1 MKKLILAP
9 AVALAFTGLV
19 AAPVAAAETP
29 STQSA
34 PTKAEK
40 EQAEKEKAEKEA
52 AEKKAAE
59 KKAAEKKAAEKKAAE
74 KKAAEK
80 KAADKKAAEKKA
92 ADKKAAEKKA
102 ADKKAAEDKAA
113 KDEAAKD
120 AKSTPSP
127 SPSDKGAEQPK
138 DEEKPE
144 EINAD
149 LSVSAG
155 EVSAEDLANPSKGV
169 TVTVTGLE
177 KGDKLSVSGLTAQA
191 ATATGSSKSLRV
203 YYAGDAEDLK
213 SGAKSFSVKVQRAGV
228 SSATLQESVDVQAA
242 NEKAS
247 NASIVVPSGD
257 IPAEDLADPAKGVT
271 VTVTGLEEGD
281 LLTPLNGLTGDPVTA
296 TGTSATMKLYY
307 DGDPADL
314 KDGPLPFS
322 IDLQGASGL
331 DTLEASVN
339 VAAADDG
346 EVEPIESEL
355 TVDPKEITPEDL
367 SDSTRGVMVTVTN
380 LKEGDKVTDSLT
392 GRERTVPSDGEF
404 TFQIYYKGDPEDLQ
418 PGKIPFTVDI
428 DREGTDSVTL
438 NGDITVVEDEPLNPI
453 ETTLKVDPKEIT
465 AEDLADADK
474 GVAVTLTNLEE
485 NDVVTDSLTGMEKT
499 VGADGDFTFTVY
511 YKGDPDD
518 LELGKLPFTVTV
530 QRENANDETLD
541 GEITII
547 GDETEAPA
555 EASLTVSPKSI
566 EADDFI
572 NEKKGVT
579 LSVKDCKPGS
589 DVRFMVMADGNSR
602 ITAYDRTVQAD
613 KDGKA
618 SVSVF
623 GTSSDASAYVGGY
636 SVTAT
641 CGDDTMKD
649 SFKVTAG
656 ANAGGGGDHGNG
668 GGDNASG
675 GSGSE
680 LPRTG
685 AELDGLAAGALLL
698 LVGGAAVTITMRR
711 RKGDFSPSYV

>member
-80 KAADKKAAEKKA
+80 EAAD
-92 ADKKAAEKKA
+92 KKA

-113 KDEAAKD
+113 KDKAAKD

-138 DEEKPE
+138 DEEKPA

-155 EVSAEDLANPSKGV
+155 EVSAEDLANSSKGV

-228 SSATLQESVDVQAA
+228 SSATLQESVEVQAT

-247 NASIVVPSGD
+247 KASIVVPSGD
-257 IPAEDLADPAKGVT
+257 IPAEDLADKSKGVT
-271 VTVTGLEEGD
+271 VTVNGLEEGD
-281 LLTPLNGLTGDPVTA
+281 LLTPLTGLEGDPVTA

-307 DGDPADL
+307 DGDPAEL

-322 IDLQGASGL
+322 IDLQGASGF

-339 VAAADDG
+339 VAAVDDG
-346 EVEPIESEL
+346 EVDPIEATL
-355 TVDPKEITPEDL
+355 KVDPTEITPDDL
-367 SDSTRGVMVTVTN
+367 VDNTKGIEVTVSGVQA
-380 LKEGDKVTDSLT
+380 GDIVTDSLT
-392 GRERTVPSDGEF
+392 GEEREVSADGDFSFRVYRE
-404 TFQIYYKGDPEDLQ
+404 GNADDVE
-418 PGKIPFTVDI
+418 PGKVPFTVTI
-428 DREGTDSVTL
+428 DREGTESVTL
-438 NGDITVVEDEPLNPI
+438 KGEFTVVDDDAVDPI
-453 ETTLKVDPKEIT
+453 EASLKVDPKEIT
-465 AEDLADADK
+465 AKDLATKEK
-474 GVAVTLTNLEE
+474 GVSVTVSGVKAG
-485 NDVVTDSLTGMEKT
+485 DKITDSLTGETETAEK
-499 VGADGDFTFTVY
+499 DGDYVLHLWY
-511 YKGDPDD
+511 EGNPDN
-518 LELGKLPFTVTV
+518 LEPGKVPFTVTID
-530 QRENANDETLD
+530 REGTESVTLKGDITVIDEKP
-541 GEITII
+541 
-547 GDETEAPA
+547 EAPA

-668 GGDNASG
+668 GGDNAGG

-698 LVGGAAVTITMRR
+698 LVGGAAVTITVRR

>member
-9 AVALAFTGLV
+9 AVALAFSGLV

-59 KKAAEKKAAEKKAAE
+59 KKAAEKKAAEKKAAD

-80 KAADKKAAEKKA
+80 EEAEKKA

-113 KDEAAKD
+113 KDKAAKD

-213 SGAKSFSVKVQRAGV
+213 SGTKSFSVKVQRAGV
-228 SSATLQESVDVQAA
+228 SSATLEESVEVQAA
-242 NEKAS
+242 PKPESAS
-247 NASIVVPSGD
+247 LVVPSGD
-257 IPAEDLADPAKGVT
+257 IPAEDLADKSKGVT
-271 VTVTGLEEGD
+271 VTVNGLEEGD
-281 LLTPLNGLTGDPVTA
+281 LLTPLTGLTGEPVTA
-296 TGTSATMKLYY
+296 TGSSATMKLYY
-307 DGDPADL
+307 DGDPAEL
-314 KDGPLPFS
+314 QDGPLPFS
-322 IDLQGASGL
+322 IDLQGANGF
-331 DTLEASVN
+331 DTLEGTVN

-346 EVEPIESEL
+346 EVDPIEATL
-355 TVDPKEITPEDL
+355 KVDPTEITAEDL
-367 SDSTRGVMVTVTN
+367 VDNTKGIEVTVSGVQA
-380 LKEGDKVTDSLT
+380 GDIVTDSLT
-392 GRERTVPSDGEF
+392 GEKREVSADGDFSFRVYREGNADDVEPGKVRFTVTIEREGTESVTLKGEF
-404 TFQIYYKGDPEDLQ
+404 TV
-418 PGKIPFTVDI
+418 VD
-428 DREGTDSVTL
+428 DDAV
-438 NGDITVVEDEPLNPI
+438 DPI
-453 ETTLKVDPKEIT
+453 EASLKVDPKEIT
-465 AEDLADADK
+465 AKDLATKEK
-474 GVAVTLTNLEE
+474 GVTVTVSGVKAG
-485 NDVVTDSLTGMEKT
+485 DKITDSLTGETETAEK
-499 VGADGDFTFTVY
+499 DGDYVLHLW
-511 YKGDPDD
+511 YKGNPDN
-518 LELGKLPFTVTV
+518 LEPGKVPFTVTID
-530 QRENANDETLD
+530 REGTESVTLKGDITVIDEKP
-541 GEITII
+541 
-547 GDETEAPA
+547 EAPA

-656 ANAGGGGDHGNG
+656 ANAGGGGDDGSG
-668 GGDNASG
+668 GGDNAG
-675 GSGSE
+675 GGNGSE

>member
-59 KKAAEKKAAEKKAAE
+59 KKAAEKKAADKKAAE
-74 KKAAEK
+74 
-80 KAADKKAAEKKA
+80 KKAAEKKA

-113 KDEAAKD
+113 KDKAAKD

-155 EVSAEDLANPSKGV
+155 EVSAEDLANSSKGV

-281 LLTPLNGLTGDPVTA
+281 LLTPLTGLTGDPVTA

-307 DGDPADL
+307 DGDPAEL
-314 KDGPLPFS
+314 EDGPLPFS

-346 EVEPIESEL
+346 EVDPIEATL
-355 TVDPKEITPEDL
+355 TVDPTEITAEDL
-367 SDSTRGVMVTVTN
+367 VDNTKGIEVTVSGVQA
-380 LKEGDKVTDSLT
+380 GDIVTDSLT
-392 GRERTVPSDGEF
+392 GEEREVSADGDFSFRVYREGDADDVEPGTV
-404 TFQIYYKGDPEDLQ
+404 
-418 PGKIPFTVDI
+418 PFTVSI
-428 DREGTDSVTL
+428 DREGTESVTL
-438 NGDITVVEDEPLNPI
+438 KGEFTVVDDDAVDPI
-453 ETTLKVDPKEIT
+453 EASLKVDPKEIT
-465 AEDLADADK
+465 AKDLATKEK
-474 GVAVTLTNLEE
+474 GVTVTVSGVKAG
-485 NDVVTDSLTGMEKT
+485 DKITDSLTGETETAEK
-499 VGADGDFTFTVY
+499 DGDYVLHLW
-511 YKGDPDD
+511 YKGNPDN
-518 LELGKLPFTVTV
+518 LEPGKVPFTVTID
-530 QRENANDETLD
+530 REGTESATLKGDITVIDEKP
-541 GEITII
+541 
-547 GDETEAPA
+547 EAPA

-656 ANAGGGGDHGNG
+656 ANAGGGDHGNG
-668 GGDNASG
+668 GGDNAGG

>member
-59 KKAAEKKAAEKKAAE
+59 KKAAEKKAAEKKAADKKAAE

-80 KAADKKAAEKKA
+80 KAADKKAA
-92 ADKKAAEKKA
+92 DKKA

-169 TVTVTGLE
+169 KVTVTGLE

-228 SSATLQESVDVQAA
+228 SSATLQESVDVQATDQA
-242 NEKAS
+242 DPVQSTMTIEPKQ
-247 NASIVVPSGD
+247 IT
-257 IPAEDLADPAKGVT
+257 AEDLTDESKGLTITLTNLKKDDVVSGSFLKDDKVVSADGDYTYTAYFSGDPNDFKPGDEVPVYAYVTRGDAEPVT
-271 VTVTGLEEGD
+271 VEGNVTI
-281 LLTPLNGLTGDPVTA
+281 V
-296 TGTSATMKLYY
+296 
-307 DGDPADL
+307 
-314 KDGPLPFS
+314 
-322 IDLQGASGL
+322 
-331 DTLEASVN
+331 
-339 VAAADDG
+339 DDDD
-346 EVEPIESEL
+346 EVDPIEATL
-355 TVDPKEITPEDL
+355 KVDPTEITPDDL
-367 SDSTRGVMVTVTN
+367 VDNTKGIEVTVSGVQA
-380 LKEGDKVTDSLT
+380 GDIVTDSLT
-392 GRERTVPSDGEF
+392 GEKREVDADGDFSFRVYREGSADDVEPGTV
-404 TFQIYYKGDPEDLQ
+404 
-418 PGKIPFTVDI
+418 PFTVTI
-428 DREGTDSVTL
+428 DREGTESVTL
-438 NGDITVVEDEPLNPI
+438 KGEFTVVDDDAVDPI
-453 ETTLKVDPKEIT
+453 EASLKVDPKEIT
-465 AEDLADADK
+465 AKDLATKEK
-474 GVAVTLTNLEE
+474 GVTVTVSGVKAG
-485 NDVVTDSLTGMEKT
+485 DKITDSLTGETETADK
-499 VGADGDFTFTVY
+499 DGDYVLHLWY
-511 YKGDPDD
+511 DGNPDN
-518 LELGKLPFTVTV
+518 LEPGKVPFTVTID
-530 QRENANDETLD
+530 REGTESVTLKGDITVIDEKP
-541 GEITII
+541 
-547 GDETEAPA
+547 EAPA

-641 CGDDTMKD
+641 CGEDTMKD

-668 GGDNASG
+668 GGDNAGG